1 MMLLYHG
8 DYSGE
13 FTIISHRA
21 LNILGRT
28 SLKFLLSYKILQLAS
43 TALNFDTVRILADF
57 PLAYKHSN
65 LNFRHCNLVQPS
77 SKLAAEALL
86 SETGNKPICI
96 KYFVIVCFLSTH
108 LFIYVYKRAD
118 KNFEIQTNLVL
129 GINKRTNISKKKSN
143 MQFSEV

>member
-1 MMLLYHG
+1 M
-8 DYSGE
+8 
-13 FTIISHRA
+13 
-21 LNILGRT
+21 
-28 SLKFLLSYKILQLAS
+28 QLAWWFNHTGS
-43 TALNFDTVRILADF
+43 ALNFDAVLADF

-96 KYFVIVCFLSTH
+96 KYFVVVCFLSTH

-118 KNFEIQTNLVL
+118 KNFEIQTNVVL
-129 GINKRTNISKKKSN
+129 GKNKRTNISKKTKCSFEKLSFKKR
-143 MQFSEV
+143 MDKHLKKKKIQVW

>member
-8 DYSGE
+8 GYSGE

-28 SLKFLLSYKILQLAS
+28 SLKFLLSSGTIAQLAWWFS
-43 TALNFDTVRILADF
+43 YSPALVPKDTGTALNFDAVLADF

-65 LNFRHCNLVQPS
+65 LNFRHCNLVQPC

-108 LFIYVYKRAD
+108 LFIYVHK
-118 KNFEIQTNLVL
+118 
-129 GINKRTNISKKKSN
+129 
-143 MQFSEV
+143 